1 MPIPN
6 TRSAKRGREFD
17 EIFGADEILPRLTC
31 LTHLLGFLARYP
43 DGGRDSEKE
52 TVSSR
57 DVPAPAQ
64 REHPSCVVQ
73 CKGLECTSA
82 CIDVTVKPFMKQF
95 INDA

>member
-1 MPIPN
+1 MR
-6 TRSAKRGREFD
+6 T
-17 EIFGADEILPRLTC
+17 
-31 LTHLLGFLARYP
+31 
-43 DGGRDSEKE
+43 EKE

-82 CIDVTVKPFMKQF
+82 CIGVTVKPLYHCSSF
-95 INDA
+95 IAISLLVVYHYSSFIFLS